1 MHDQASRLIAFFAV
15 AVALLNAGL
24 HFQREDVVA
33 TLFFMSAAILLTVV
47 TWLSVRK
54 RII

>member
-1 MHDQASRLIAFFAV
+1 MYYQATRLIAFVAV
-15 AVALLNAGL
+15 ATALLNAGL

-47 TWLSVRK
+47 TSLGVKR